1 MLRRIGEEA
10 CQVMGYARPPPFS
23 GRVGQWR
30 AGDEQSCEDQGQTV
44 NVMLPFLGS
53 GMAGNVFKSVRD
65 PAGYELAMKTR
76 CKEDKKFGG

>member
-1 MLRRIGEEA
+1 MQG
-10 CQVMGYARPPPFS
+10 PPPFS

-30 AGDEQSCEDQGQTV
+30 AGDERSCENQTV

-65 PAGYELAMKTR
+65 PTGYELAMKTR
-76 CKEDKKFGG
+76 CKEDKEFGGRE